1 MKTIVLVVGV
11 LLTFASTMAIPLHQ
25 DEDVASISSFIA
37 REAHRERGEEY
48 PDARKIMAGDLNGD
62 GVKETVVLY
71 TIESQRGSNNYTQHL
86 AVFTHRKGKLVV
98 IAHTAVGG
106 KSWRSV
112 ELSSVDDQRVQLATL
127 SYAPKDASCCPSIK
141 GTTSYALV
149 GQTLRERKAR
159 SARPGVTK

>member
-1 MKTIVLVVGV
+1 MKIIALVVGV
-11 LLTFASTMAIPLHQ
+11 LIPFASTIAIPLHQ
-25 DEDVASISSFIA
+25 YQDAASISSFIA
-37 REAHRERGEEY
+37 RQASRERGDEY

-62 GVKETVVLY
+62 GVKEAVVLY
-71 TIESQRGSNNYTQHL
+71 TIESQRGSNNYIQHL
-86 AVFTHRKGKLVV
+86 AVFTHRKGKLVA
-98 IAHTAVGG
+98 IAQTAVGG

-112 ELSSVDDQRVQLATL
+112 ELSSVEAEKVQLETL

-159 SARPGVTK
+159 SAGPGV